1 MTHPGINLSECFACA
16 ANNPDRPCK
25 IHGPRPDKTTGGIDY
40 ASPHIG
46 EAYDESWNRSPTE
59 LGTYFESDAAW

>member
-40 ASPHIG
+40 ASPP
-46 EAYDESWNRSPTE
+46 S
-59 LGTYFESDAAW
+59 